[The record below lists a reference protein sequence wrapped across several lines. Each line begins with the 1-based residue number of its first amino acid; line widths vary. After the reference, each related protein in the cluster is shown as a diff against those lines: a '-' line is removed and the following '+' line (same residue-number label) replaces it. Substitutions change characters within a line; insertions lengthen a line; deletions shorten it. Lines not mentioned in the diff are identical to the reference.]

1 MSNINNNENSDSD
14 DNSLHRTSPR
24 FSNSNSPHYYD
35 NNYKN
40 NDINTSTASSANSSS
55 HVTPKSGARKRNS
68 SNRGF
73 SSLEKEQQQSAES
86 SLNSTNMQFYLQK
99 LDLLYQ
105 NLEGRVQKL
114 ENIVVDHFLITTSNP
129 PYSVVSRNAQI
140 NNSGAGFNMSDFS
153 IVSNSTSTS
162 TSTSSS
168 NLIPTV
174 TSTIPT
180 TSSTSTICSLLEPA
194 QKEITVNIKSKI
206 ITHVYLFRNL
216 T

>member
-1 MSNINNNENSDSD
+1 MSNINNNENSGSDS
-14 DNSLHRTSPR
+14 NSLHRTSPR
-24 FSNSNSPHYYD
+24 FSNGSSPRNYD
-35 NNYKN
+35 NNYQS
-40 NDINTSTASSANSSS
+40 NDINTSTVSSANRSS
-55 HVTPKSGARKRNS
+55 HVTPTRARKRNS

-73 SSLEKEQQQSAES
+73 SSLEKQQSAES
-86 SLNSTNMQFYLQK
+86 SLNSTNINMQFYLQK

-114 ENIVVDHFLITTSNP
+114 ESIVVDQFLITSHP